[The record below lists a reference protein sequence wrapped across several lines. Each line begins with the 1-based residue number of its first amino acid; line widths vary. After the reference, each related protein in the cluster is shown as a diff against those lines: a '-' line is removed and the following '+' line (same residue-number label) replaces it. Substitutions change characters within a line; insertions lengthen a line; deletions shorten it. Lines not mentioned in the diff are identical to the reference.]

1 MERLSGT
8 DALFLS
14 LEQPNWHQHVG
25 GLTIMDRR
33 EAPDFTF
40 LAMRENL
47 LTRLPLAPK
56 FRWRLKEVPF
66 GLDRPVWIDDPA
78 FDVDQ
83 HLHHV
88 ALPPPGNSEQLAELT
103 GRILSRQLDRAR
115 PLWDLWFIEGLPN
128 HRVAMVMKYHHC
140 LLDGVA
146 GSSLASLLL
155 DFEADAPPPQIPPE
169 DEIQRAG
176 QAPSD
181 AELLARA
188 TGPLVTMPFKAAR
201 YAVRAARRGVTM
213 ANMARHGTGVLPTNV
228 PTTLFN
234 GPVGPRRRLA
244 FCSLAIADVKA
255 VKDHFGVKLNDVV
268 LAVCAGALRSYLIQ
282 HDELPDRPLLSGVP
296 ISTRDDADGGG
307 GNQLANMVVSLATD
321 IDDPGAR
328 LLAIYESSQG
338 AKEMTAAVR
347 AIAID
352 SMGETAPPVVFN
364 ASLGAM
370 AGLGLA
376 SLMPTVMNTLISNVQ
391 GPPFPLYCCGA
402 RVTGIYSTSVIVE
415 GMGLNITLF
424 SYMDRLDFG
433 LHVDP
438 ELVPDPEAIS
448 SGFTDALSELMEAA
462 GLGPPTVVEDPLGF
476 DSGGPTE
483 ATA

>member
-25 GLTIMDRR
+25 GLTIMDRTD
-33 EAPDFTF
+33 APEFDFLT
-40 LAMRENL
+40 MRQNL
-47 LTRLPLAPK
+47 VERLPLAPK
-56 FRWRLKEVPF
+56 FSWKLKEVPF
-66 GLDRPVWIDDPA
+66 NLDRPVWVDDEA

-88 ALPPPGNSEQLAELT
+88 ALPEPGGLEQLAELT
-103 GRILSRQLDRAR
+103 GKILSRQLDRRR
-115 PLWDLWFIEGLPN
+115 PLWELWFIEGLPN
-128 HRVAMVMKYHHC
+128 NRVAMVMKFHHC

-155 DFEADAPPPQIPPE
+155 DFEPDAEPPEIPPE
-169 DEIQRAG
+169 DEVDRAG
-176 QAPSD
+176 SAPSD
-181 AELLARA
+181 AELLARSAVPVMA
-188 TGPLVTMPFKAAR
+188 TPMRAAR

-213 ANMARHGTGVLPTNV
+213 ATMARRGTGLMPTNV
-228 PTTLFN
+228 PTTTFN
-234 GPVGPRRRLA
+234 GPVGAKRRLA
-244 FCSLAIADVKA
+244 FCSLALDDVKA
-255 VKDHFGVKLNDVV
+255 VKNHFDVKLNDVV
-268 LAVCAGALRSYLIQ
+268 LAVCAGALRNYLQ
-282 HDELPDRPLLSGVP
+282 QRDALPDRPLISGVP
-296 ISTRDDADGGG
+296 ISTRDDEGPAGG

-321 IDDPGAR
+321 VDDPAER
-328 LLAIYESSQG
+328 LRAIYESSQG

-347 AIAID
+347 AIEIP
-352 SMGETAPPVVFN
+352 SMGETAPPVMFN
-364 ASLGAM
+364 VSLGAM

-376 SLMPTVMNTLISNVQ
+376 SLVPTVMNTLISNVQ
-391 GPPFPLYCCGA
+391 GPPFPLYCCRA

-438 ELVPDPEAIS
+438 DLVTDPWAIAD
-448 SGFTDALSELMEAA
+448 GFTAALAELMDAA
-462 GLGPPTVVEDPLGF
+462 RLGSPTVVENPLG
-476 DSGGPTE
+476 
-483 ATA
+483 